1 MFFRYN
7 YQGLSWALFILVL
20 CGLPGDQFERSKL
33 VNADLAIHVFLYAV
47 LFFLLS
53 VGFIKQTSYRIL
65 REQTLRKVFIITV
78 VYGVIVEV
86 LQGTVFIGRS
96 IELSD
101 MMFNAVGSLIGMLV
115 FMSIYGR
122 RAYL

>member
-1 MFFRYN
+1 MFLKYN
-7 YQGLSWALFILVL
+7 YQGLLWALFILVL
-20 CGLPGDQFERSKL
+20 CGLPGDQFEQSKL
-33 VNADLAIHVFLYAV
+33 VNADIAIHIFLYAV

-53 VGFIKQTSYRIL
+53 VGFVKQSAYRIL
-65 REQTLRKVFIITV
+65 KEHTLRKVFLITV
-78 VYGVIVEV
+78 VYGILVEF

-101 MMFNAVGSLIGMLV
+101 MVFNGVGAMIGMLV

-122 RAYL
+122 KAYL